1 MSLEDYNLPPAAVIL
16 IEEKNLSLP
25 VCLPTGND
33 KVYSISK
40 SKTVR
45 DLKER
50 IAVFLM
56 DFFHLA
62 FTFRRTTKFMF
73 NEQRGNASR

>member
-1 MSLEDYNLPPAAVIL
+1 MSLEGYDLPPAAVIL

-40 SKTVR
+40 SKSVR

-50 IAVFLM
+50 IAVSLLCS
-56 DFFHLA
+56 FHLA
-62 FTFRRTTKFMF
+62 LSLRCTTKFMPD
-73 NEQRGNASR
+73 EQRRNPFG

>member
-40 SKTVR
+40 SKLVK

-50 IAVFLM
+50 IAVNLV
-56 DFFHLA
+56 DSFHLA
-62 FTFRRTTKFMF
+62 FTLCRAPESMSD
-73 NEQRGNASR
+73 EQW